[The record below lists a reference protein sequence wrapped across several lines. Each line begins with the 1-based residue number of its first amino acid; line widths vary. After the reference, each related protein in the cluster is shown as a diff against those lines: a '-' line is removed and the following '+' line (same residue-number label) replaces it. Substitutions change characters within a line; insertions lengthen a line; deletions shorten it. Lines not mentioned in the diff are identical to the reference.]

1 MQISEEVR
9 GPWVEGRLLRT
20 MVCISTTT
28 STPLPVFPVSLMLN
42 KVEVSRADM
51 ICSLPLRRPG
61 GGSELVF
68 QEQGDS
74 MIRRVNT
81 QHFVLVFFFT
91 FCQVIGTMCALPDFS
106 VAADAGLLVEE
117 GMACPMG
124 GTTMC
129 PPSLTS
135 SSERQIKHGMVSD
148 VDHAPTLLGSAAVLT
163 VQCMPALSSLSS
175 AGSMV
180 PISISS
186 PSVLRI

>member
-1 MQISEEVR
+1 
-9 GPWVEGRLLRT
+9 
-20 MVCISTTT
+20 MVG
-28 STPLPVFPVSLMLN
+28 L
-42 KVEVSRADM
+42 
-51 ICSLPLRRPG
+51 
-61 GGSELVF
+61 
-68 QEQGDS
+68 

-117 GMACPMG
+117 GMACPMD

-148 VDHAPTLLGSAAVLT
+148 VDHAPILLSVSTSLTRPSAPAPWSRSVL
-163 VQCMPALSSLSS
+163 SL
-175 AGSMV
+175 V
-180 PISISS
+180 PISIGSS
-186 PSVLRI
+186 SVLRI